1 MCDEMRGQIP
11 EGLRTT
17 GRSFPRT
24 KCGHD
29 AVWRNA
35 RKVILLKHM
44 WFERGLYNM
53 GFNQTWDLVQHFAAS
68 VSVGELHEFA
78 EPPRDLCTICNQLQ
92 SFHTAHYLLQ
102 QFFIEST
109 SAITLVW
116 LGIVTCFRDVD

>member
-24 KCGHD
+24 KRGHD
-29 AVWRNA
+29 AVWGNA

-53 GFNQTWDLVQHFAAS
+53 GSRPAYRG
-68 VSVGELHEFA
+68 VGQ
-78 EPPRDLCTICNQLQ
+78 R
-92 SFHTAHYLLQ
+92 
-102 QFFIEST
+102 
-109 SAITLVW
+109 W
-116 LGIVTCFRDVD
+116 